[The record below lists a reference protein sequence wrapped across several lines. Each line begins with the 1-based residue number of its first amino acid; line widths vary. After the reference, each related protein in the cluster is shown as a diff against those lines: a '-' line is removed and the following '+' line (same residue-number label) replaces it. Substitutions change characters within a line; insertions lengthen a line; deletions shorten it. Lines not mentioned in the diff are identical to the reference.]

1 MAVSSEWIQEKN
13 VTVLCIKQTI
23 ISSLI
28 AIKSDNMESD
38 TKLEYSVQV
47 FYCVNVFI
55 SLSVLKINSLK
66 AKDVYQQII
75 IS

>member
-13 VTVLCIKQTI
+13 VTVLCIKQTV

-55 SLSVLKINSLK
+55 SLSLLKINSLK
-66 AKDVYQQII
+66 AKDVYQLFI

>member
-1 MAVSSEWIQEKN
+1 
-13 VTVLCIKQTI
+13 
-23 ISSLI
+23 
-28 AIKSDNMESD
+28 MESD

-55 SLSVLKINSLK
+55 SLSLLKINSLK
-66 AKDVYQQII
+66 AKDVYQLFI

>member
-13 VTVLCIKQTI
+13 VTVLSIKQTI

-38 TKLEYSVQV
+38 TKLKYSVQV
-47 FYCVNVFI
+47 FYCVKVFI
-55 SLSVLKINSLK
+55 NLSHLKN
-66 AKDVYQQII
+66 
-75 IS
+75 

>member
-1 MAVSSEWIQEKN
+1 MAASSECIQEKN

-66 AKDVYQQII
+66 AKDVYQLFI